1 MDTLDKKCRCIMHD
15 LWLEDDRDGNNER
28 AFGKNMK
35 I

>member
-1 MDTLDKKCRCIMHD
+1 MNIRSIMYYD
-15 LWLEDDRDGNNER
+15 LWLEDDRDGNNGQ